1 MGLPDN
7 TAHGEAKPFLEHLS
21 ELRTV
26 IIRSGLLLAGGV
38 ILMIP
43 FTPFAL
49 KLAMMPLRVIGI
61 DYSEF
66 LVPLSVGSGFS
77 VAIRIS
83 LWGGLLLSA
92 PFIVLVAGRFIFP
105 ALTSGEKQA
114 VSQSGSY
121 AVILFFLGAA
131 VCYFTTLP
139 FALRAM
145 IGINDWLGLKCN
157 FIDVRDYVSFVIRLL
172 LAFGLAFEL
181 PVVVLA
187 MSAMG
192 VVDAR
197 QLRSKRPYVWVA
209 LMVAAM
215 FLTPPDPITQLLLA
229 LPLALLYELCIW
241 TIARREKQRTRDN
254 ARDGRRY

>member
-1 MGLPDN
+1 MGSPDN
-7 TAHGEAKPFLEHLS
+7 AAQGEAKPFLDHLS
-21 ELRTV
+21 DLRTV

-38 ILMIP
+38 ILMVP
-43 FTPFAL
+43 LTPFVL
-49 KLAMMPLRVIGI
+49 KLAMMPLSVIGI
-61 DYSEF
+61 DYQEF

-77 VAIRIS
+77 VAIKIS
-83 LWGGLLLSA
+83 LWGGLMLSA

-105 ALTSGEKQA
+105 ALTAGEKHA
-114 VSQSGSY
+114 VSNSGSY
-121 AVILFFLGAA
+121 AVVLFFLGVA

-157 FIDVRDYVSFVIRLL
+157 FIDVRDYVAFVIRLL
-172 LAFGLAFEL
+172 LAFGLAFQL

-192 VVDAR
+192 VVDSR
-197 QLRSKRPYVWVA
+197 QLKSKRPYVWVA
-209 LMVAAM
+209 LMAAAM

-241 TIARREKQRTRDN
+241 TIARKEKKR
-254 ARDGRRY
+254 ARDMDRGGRRC